1 MESSPEI
8 DVVNSTPSELLAP
21 PLNITIQQN
30 VNEENNSS
38 FNSQDPIETIPVEQI
53 DYVNARSQ
61 KRKYPDITAD
71 KPFMESGACPPF
83 IKPMKQDEDRDCE
96 LVPILSSKQF
106 TFQSHLTSLYMI
118 PTKYKFIIREFRND
132 YHTSIA
138 SKLITPYDWWLNN
151 KVKIFSLQYNFLRP
165 SPYDL
170 RTEENDAN
178 FLPYQIKKAHHITYQ
193 KFLQYKEPDNYIF
206 FNSKYTSPFILNS
219 EYLIDHTKTKGKL
232 RNYDPLKQ
240 SFLFLPND
248 NPKRPIIVP
257 QEYLI
262 LNDDPLLQEDI
273 PQQIHDP
280 LPPLQQ
286 IASQPLGDC
295 EKSYFY
301 AMTKKGYSN
310 NELIFIISHLLS
322 LLTNG
327 NYNEKIHKEHK
338 KSKQESPMKIKNDTP
353 QPQHFR
359 PTEELQ
365 KYTEIL
371 NIIKPYHHSNR
382 DILTTIVEIVNA
394 LEQAR
399 SIIQNIV
406 FDTTRISQSAL
417 CIRTSLD
424 EFNYTIEKMHRS

>member
-1 MESSPEI
+1 
-8 DVVNSTPSELLAP
+8 
-21 PLNITIQQN
+21 
-30 VNEENNSS
+30 
-38 FNSQDPIETIPVEQI
+38 
-53 DYVNARSQ
+53 
-61 KRKYPDITAD
+61 
-71 KPFMESGACPPF
+71 
-83 IKPMKQDEDRDCE
+83 
-96 LVPILSSKQF
+96 
-106 TFQSHLTSLYMI
+106 MI
-118 PTKYKFIIREFRND
+118 PTKYKFIIKEFEDD

-178 FLPYQIKKAHHITYQ
+178 FLPYQIKKAHHMTYQ

-206 FNSKYTSPFILNS
+206 FNSKYTSPFTFNS
-219 EYLIDHTKTKGKL
+219 EYLIDHTKTKGKF

-240 SFLFLPND
+240 NFLFLPND

-262 LNDDPLLQEDI
+262 LNDDSLLQEDI
-273 PQQIHDP
+273 PQNISDP
-280 LPPLQQ
+280 FPPLQH

-327 NYNEKIHKEHK
+327 NTKEHK
-338 KSKQESPMKIKNDTP
+338 KNK
-353 QPQHFR
+353 
-359 PTEELQ
+359 
-365 KYTEIL
+365 
-371 NIIKPYHHSNR
+371 
-382 DILTTIVEIVNA
+382 
-394 LEQAR
+394 
-399 SIIQNIV
+399 
-406 FDTTRISQSAL
+406 TRIAKENQ
-417 CIRTSLD
+417 
-424 EFNYTIEKMHRS
+424 K